1 MNLPEHFF
9 ISECDGG
16 LYDTRTPSW
25 STRAP
30 LRHNYRQTHRIINTT
45 ADLKAT
51 LRAGE
56 HAWPG
61 GYQMYF
67 VTNDGYAVSFKGC
80 LSDLKTQLDNVKRK
94 TLNRIVAVGI
104 NYEDDMLFCDI
115 SGEPIPP
122 SYGG

>member
-1 MNLPEHFF
+1 MNLPDYFF
-9 ISECDGG
+9 ISSSDGG

-30 LRHNYRQTHRIINTT
+30 LRCNYRQTHRTINTT

-56 HAWPG
+56 YAWPG

-80 LSDLKTQLDNVKRK
+80 LSDLETQLDAIKKRC
-94 TLNRIVAVGI
+94 LNRIVAVDI
-104 NYEDDMLFCDI
+104 NYEDDALFCDI
-115 SGEPIPP
+115 SGEPIPA
-122 SYGG
+122 SYGE